1 MRLALPEPDIQVG
14 KTVFSDNTDWLD
26 RSQFGQRLTDLVD
39 ALESPTVIAL
49 DGPWGS
55 GKSHFLKLWTGA
67 HKLSFGGKAQ
77 IVYFDAFK
85 EDFLDDP
92 LVSLVSALLPK
103 ADADEKSAKA
113 LGRLKRLAL
122 PLSKSLLRVGLSV
135 ATAGAASAVEG
146 VWDEVVAAVGGE
158 AGKAVDT
165 VDELWRAETTK
176 RAAMDAFIAT
186 LRELTKPDAEGEPGT
201 KLVII
206 VDELDRCRP
215 DYALS
220 LLETIKH
227 FFAVDGVHFVLGV
240 NLRELENSVRARY
253 GAACDAE
260 TYLQKFITL
269 RAALPE
275 AQQDEETAGSTL
287 QYFER
292 VCARLGLAPFI
303 KEKAQSW
310 LRGWQKTRP
319 LSLRQA
325 ERIAARLVLMA
336 TDRRCRDDERTNLLI
351 SLHIIQVLAPSLF
364 DKLRQS
370 PIRNDLLDD
379 ICAMFGLKEF
389 RDSQPYGDDW
399 QSKLNFHLWL
409 WALDKVSV
417 PPQREFI
424 GRHLPVGPGTRGVS
438 VLRQVLHERLHVW
451 DGSRLASAPR
461 TGD

>member
-1 MRLALPEPDIQVG
+1 MRLTLPEPDIQVG

-92 LVSLVSALLPK
+92 LVSLVAALLPK
-103 ADADEKSAKA
+103 DEADPKSVAV
-113 LGRLKRLAL
+113 LERLKRLAI
-122 PLSKSLLRVGLSV
+122 PLSKGVARIGLSV

-146 VWDEVVAAVGGE
+146 IWDTFIEAVGGE
-158 AGKAVDT
+158 AGKAVDG
-165 VDELWRAETTK
+165 LWRAETTK

-186 LRELTKPDAEGEPGT
+186 LRELTQPDAEGKPGA

-269 RAALPE
+269 RTALPE
-275 AQQDEETAGSTL
+275 AQQDEESPGSTL
-287 QYFER
+287 KYFER
-292 VCARLGLAPFI
+292 VCGALGLAPYI
-303 KEKAQSW
+303 TENAQNW
-310 LRGWQKTRP
+310 LKGWQKTHP
-319 LSLRQA
+319 LSLRQV

-336 TDRRCRDDERTNLLI
+336 TDRRCSNSERTHLII
-351 SLHIIQVLAPSLF
+351 SLHIIQVLAPGLF

-370 PIRNDLLDD
+370 PIRNDLFDD
-379 ICAMFGLKEF
+379 VCALFGLKEF

-399 QSKLNFHLWL
+399 HSKLHFHLWL

-417 PPQREFI
+417 PPQHKFI
-424 GRHLPVGPGTRGVS
+424 GRHLPVGPGTLGVS

-451 DGSRLASAPR
+451 DGSRLAP
-461 TGD
+461 TT

>member
-1 MRLALPEPDIQVG
+1 MRLTLPEPDIEVG
-14 KTVFSDNTDWLD
+14 KTVFSDSTDWLD
-26 RSQFGQRLTDLVD
+26 RSLFGQSLTDLVD

-55 GKSHFLKLWTGA
+55 GKSHFLKLWAGA
-67 HKLSFGGKAQ
+67 HKKPFGGKAQ

-92 LVSLVSALLPK
+92 LVSLVAAMGERASSENA
-103 ADADEKSAKA
+103 SHMAKVKRA
-113 LGRLKRLAL
+113 AWKVAKPVFRL
-122 PLSKSLLRVGLSV
+122 
-135 ATAGAASAVEG
+135 GAAFLTGGASEGAAAGVQAVAEQLS
-146 VWDEVVAAVGGE
+146 DE
-158 AGKAVDT
+158 AGNALDA
-165 VDELWRAETTK
+165 AEAFWHREDGK
-176 RAAMDAFIAT
+176 RAAMQEFIEA
-186 LRELTKPDAEGEPGT
+186 LRELTRPDAEGKPGS

-292 VCARLGLAPFI
+292 VCAGLGLAPFI
-303 KEKAQSW
+303 KENAQSW
-310 LRGWQKTRP
+310 LKGWQKTRP

-336 TDRRCRDDERTNLLI
+336 IDRRCRDKDGRTDLLI
-351 SLHIIQVLAPSLF
+351 SLHIIQVLAPGLF

-370 PIRNDLLDD
+370 PIRNNLLDD
-379 ICAMFGLKEF
+379 ICTMFGLNDFGNPEP
-389 RDSQPYGDDW
+389 DGDGW
-399 QSKLNFHLWL
+399 QSKRHFHLWL
-409 WALDKVSV
+409 AALDRVSTASERDFV
-417 PPQREFI
+417 ARYLHLGPSRLGAHFL
-424 GRHLPVGPGTRGVS
+424 RHL
-438 VLRQVLHERLHVW
+438 LHERLHVW
-451 DGSRLASAPR
+451 DVSKPAHAI
-461 TGD
+461 

>member
-1 MRLALPEPDIQVG
+1 MRLTLPKPDIQVG

-92 LVSLVSALLPK
+92 LVSLVAALLPK
-103 ADADEKSAKA
+103 DEADPKSVAV
-113 LGRLKRLAL
+113 LERLKRLAI
-122 PLSKSLLRVGLSV
+122 PLSKGVARIGLSV

-146 VWDEVVAAVGGE
+146 IWDTFIEAVGGE
-158 AGKAVDT
+158 AGKAVDG
-165 VDELWRAETTK
+165 LWRAETTK

-186 LRELTKPDAEGEPGT
+186 LRELTQPDAEGKPGA

-275 AQQDEETAGSTL
+275 TQQAEESLGSSL

-292 VCARLGLAPFI
+292 VCAGLGLPHFI
-303 KEKAQSW
+303 AQNAQSW
-310 LRGWQKTRP
+310 LIGWQKTHP

-336 TDRRCRDDERTNLLI
+336 TDQRCRNDERTDLLI
-351 SLHIIQVLAPSLF
+351 SLHIIQVLAPGLF
-364 DKLRQS
+364 DKLRQ
-370 PIRNDLLDD
+370 PQIRNDLFDE
-379 ICAMFGLKEF
+379 IRAMFDLKEF
-389 RDSQPYGDDW
+389 REVDVYGDEW
-399 QSKLNFHLWL
+399 QSKLHFHLWL
-409 WALDKVSV
+409 WALSKVSV
-417 PPQREFI
+417 SEQREFVARQLHV
-424 GRHLPVGPGTRGVS
+424 GPSPVGMT
-438 VLRQVLHERLHVW
+438 VLRQMLHERLHVW
-451 DGSRLASAPR
+451 DLSKLAPPA
-461 TGD
+461 